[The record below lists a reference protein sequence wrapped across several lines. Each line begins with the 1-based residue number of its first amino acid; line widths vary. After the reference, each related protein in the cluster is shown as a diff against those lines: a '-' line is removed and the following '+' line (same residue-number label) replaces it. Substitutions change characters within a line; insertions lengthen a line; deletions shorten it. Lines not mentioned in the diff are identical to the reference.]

1 MEWTLW
7 FRKFVCEIVSS
18 AVFVVI
24 LVVLWLSL
32 SNNRPNW
39 LFKQLQDNIS
49 MLLIESFVCFDFWI

>member
-32 SNNRPNW
+32 SNNWPNW